1 MVPVMR
7 RKLAMLAVLGGLAA
21 GLGCQHIG
29 GKHDCGYNPND
40 YAIGAPTA
48 PRQTFP
54 VTGNPAPV
62 VDPMPMPKGKTDA
75 DPKDKGK
82 DMKDTKDSKDKGK
95 IGEE

>member
-1 MVPVMR
+1 MR

-29 GKHDCGYNPND
+29 GKHDCGYNPNE

-48 PRQTFP
+48 PRPTFP

-62 VDPMPMPKGKTDA
+62 VDPVPKGKTDA
-75 DPKDKGK
+75 DPKNKGK
-82 DMKDTKDSKDKGK
+82 DMKDKGK